1 VQRDRVDHLIEQWA
15 HERPDLDMSPMGI
28 IARMSRLSRYLE
40 RAVGEVLAAHGL
52 NESQFGVLAALR
64 RAGQPHTLS
73 PTQLYSSLL
82 ISSGAMTNRLERL
95 TVLGYVKRVPE
106 PSDRRSLLVA
116 LTPKG
121 LQVVDRAVEAHAD
134 NERRLLAS
142 LDRSE
147 KRELSGLLR
156 KMLLSFEVEDA
167 PDGDRGGST
176 SRKAST
182 DGATAATARS
192 SRRPRA
198 GAAR

>member
-1 VQRDRVDHLIEQWA
+1 MQRDRVDHLIEQWA
-15 HERPDLDMSPMGI
+15 HERPELDMSPMGI
-28 IARMSRLSRYLE
+28 IARMSRLSRFLE
-40 RAVGEVLAAHGL
+40 RAVGEVLASHGL

-64 RAGQPHTLS
+64 RAGRPHTLS

-95 TVLGYVKRVPE
+95 TALGYVKRVPE

-121 LQVVDRAVEAHAD
+121 LEVVDRAVEAHAD

-142 LDRSE
+142 LDRNE
-147 KRELSGLLR
+147 KRELAGLLR
-156 KMLLSFEVEDA
+156 KMLLSFEVEDPPGA
-167 PDGDRGGST
+167 GAGASSDGKTSAGGANT
-176 SRKAST
+176 PT
-182 DGATAATARS
+182 GRS